1 MDFKVINGADIQNL
15 ARDIAREFKPER
27 IILFGS
33 YARGK
38 PRPDSDVDLLVI
50 KPLHTNP
57 AREALDILDRFK
69 PRFGVDLLV
78 RSPEDVRNRLAWH
91 DAFLEEITREG
102 TVLYDAAD

>member
-1 MDFKVINGADIQNL
+1 MTMVNRREIEKL
-15 ARDIAREFKPER
+15 AEAIAREFQPQR

-33 YARGK
+33 YAYGK

-50 KPLHTNP
+50 KPLQTHS
-57 AREALDILDRFK
+57 AREALQILDRVK
-69 PRFGVDLLV
+69 PRFGVDLVV

>member
-1 MDFKVINGADIQNL
+1 MVNRREIEKL
-15 ARDIAREFKPER
+15 AEAIAREFQPQR

-33 YARGK
+33 YAYGK

-50 KPLHTNP
+50 KPLQTHS
-57 AREALDILDRFK
+57 AREALQILDRVK
-69 PRFGVDLLV
+69 PRFGVDLVV

>member
-1 MDFKVINGADIQNL
+1 VTMVNRREIEKL
-15 ARDIAREFKPER
+15 AEAIAREFQPQR

-33 YARGK
+33 YAYGK

-50 KPLHTNP
+50 KPLQTHS
-57 AREALDILDRFK
+57 AREALQILDRVK
-69 PRFGVDLLV
+69 PRFGVDLVV